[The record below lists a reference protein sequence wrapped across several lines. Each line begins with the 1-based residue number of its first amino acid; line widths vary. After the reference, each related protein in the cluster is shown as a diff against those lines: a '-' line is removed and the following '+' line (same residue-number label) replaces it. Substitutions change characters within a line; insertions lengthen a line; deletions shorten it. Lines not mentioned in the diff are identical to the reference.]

1 MEIFLDNTIVKFIL
15 FIFAVVG
22 VPLTI
27 YFGIKGIRKRKL
39 SCYTEYV
46 NLIRNKK
53 SKFEK
58 IKVLFSEEEVDNISI
73 SNFTIWNSGKSE
85 IRSYDLAQGK
95 ELKIIVNDDSSIL
108 DAKILLSNEESNLL
122 AIKSLTDKMVELS
135 FDYIDEKEGGVIQI
149 VHTGCEQSLS
159 IDCKIKGGKGVSMFS
174 YDIRPFFMRKLK
186 KKDAYLKFMI
196 IVMVSVFS
204 IMFIS
209 SLILTSSIYI
219 DEIRY
224 FLWGTT
230 DFVGLKKSISSATL
244 SWLYVLFIVLM
255 MGPMVKRLL
264 GLGIPSSLKTRS
276 LLNVGRAE

>member
-1 MEIFLDNTIVKFIL
+1 MEMFLDNIIVKFVL
-15 FIFAVVG
+15 FIFAIVG

-27 YFGIKGIRKRKL
+27 YFGISGIRKRKL

-53 SKFEK
+53 TKFDK

-85 IRSYDLAQGK
+85 IRSSDIAQGK

-122 AIKSLTDKMVELS
+122 AIKSLTNKIVELS

-174 YDIRPFFMRKLK
+174 YDINPVFIRKFK
-186 KKDAYLKFMI
+186 KKKAYLKFMTI
-196 IVMVSVFS
+196 MMILIFL
-204 IMFIS
+204 IMFVS

-224 FLWGTT
+224 FLWGTI
-230 DFVGLKKSISSATL
+230 DYISLKKSISFAIL
-244 SWLYVLFIVLM
+244 FWIYVLFIVLM
-255 MGPMVKRLL
+255 IGPILKRLL

-276 LLNVGRAE
+276 LLSIGRAE